1 MKRKL
6 IFIKFECKQI
16 HCLKMFPAAIWGRK
30 EDYSIALTIINTIA
44 TVRARHRAY
53 KIMNDEK
60 DNNNELGKG
69 KKNVI

>member
-1 MKRKL
+1 
-6 IFIKFECKQI
+6 
-16 HCLKMFPAAIWGRK
+16 MFPAAIWGRK